1 MSRLNFNTL
10 QGPGNVVRV
19 QHPNAVYAPGHA
31 IQVKWN
37 LSMERFYYSIPN
49 NDGGMRADSFAEGSN
64 QGGTIIRPLDIS
76 VTPKSPDSWIFV
88 EFNVFYET
96 DHNVVFSI
104 LRDGQLVGAQWG
116 SGLNQGKWTG
126 AGVSRYDNNNS
137 STPSYINLPWIDRP
151 GTTDPVTYS
160 FAAKSSGGSSYDFIL
175 NATYSGYQF
184 GGDDLEQGCSFSLA
198 QEIAW

>member
-1 MSRLNFNTL
+1 MSRFNFNTL
-10 QGPGNVVRV
+10 QGPSNIVRV
-19 QHPNAVYAPGHA
+19 QEPNAVYAPGHA

-49 NDGGMRADSFAEGSN
+49 NDGGMRGDVFAEGIH
-64 QGGTIIRPLDIS
+64 QGGTPIRPLDITI
-76 VTPKSPDSWIFV
+76 TPKSPDSWIFV

-96 DHNVVFSI
+96 NHNVVFSI

-116 SGLNQGKWTG
+116 SGYNQGKWTG
-126 AGVSRYDNNNS
+126 AGVARYDNNYD

-160 FAAKSSGGSSYDFIL
+160 FAAKSSGGSNHDFIL
-175 NATYSGYQF
+175 NATYANYQF
-184 GGDDLEQGCSFSLA
+184 GGDAYEQGCSFSIA